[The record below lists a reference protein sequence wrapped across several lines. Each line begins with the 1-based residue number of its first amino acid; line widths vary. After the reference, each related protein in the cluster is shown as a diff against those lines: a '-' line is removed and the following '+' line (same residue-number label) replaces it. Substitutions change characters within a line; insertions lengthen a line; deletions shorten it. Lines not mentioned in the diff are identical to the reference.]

1 MADQRNVRLEGMIK
15 KFQVSTGGE
24 TYQMDF
30 QVLRF
35 GDLNQ
40 FYPLLLGRPW
50 SKLLNVVTDW
60 AKGCITYGSRNNQ
73 TNVRTKSRVTK
84 RAEHEVE
91 SSNAYSY
98 NSDEETDDDAKNP

>member
-50 SKLLNVVTDW
+50 LKLLNVVTDW
-60 AKGCITYGSRNNQ
+60 AKGCITYGSCNNQ
-73 TNVRTKSRVTK
+73 TNVRT
-84 RAEHEVE
+84 
-91 SSNAYSY
+91 
-98 NSDEETDDDAKNP
+98 